1 MKEAINSKE
10 TNKSERAGTVEK
22 TNQVERAISQ
32 EKTSLTERE
41 AILGEKTNKKER
53 ATPSE
58 KTNTSERQDV
68 LAVRMLVR
76 AREDFQAMRKR
87 MDNRIGRKADG
98 TDQDVE
104 ERTFNP
110 SDLQMFES
118 VADSSRKQEDIIEK
132 LLAGSTRSLVKDGIV
147 SADYIPVLK
156 RFPIYNEFLLQTK
169 GVGTIAAGWIIAE
182 YDIHK
187 ATTVSKL
194 WQFTGLNS
202 SKVIGKKR
210 VENKDGSF
218 SYVLT
223 DKMVYGDKLTPGFVA
238 PFNKRLR
245 TAMVGVMAD
254 GFIKAQNKYTL
265 EYYYPYK
272 ERLEQSEK
280 QTLKSRNTKSEK
292 EMMWSESSKGHRDRA
307 AKRYMIKMFLKDL
320 YVAWRT
326 VEGLSVRAPYQ
337 EEYLGHKHSA

>member
-1 MKEAINSKE
+1 MTEAITLEK
-10 TNKSERAGTVEK
+10 TRASERAIARE
-22 TNQVERAISQ
+22 E
-32 EKTSLTERE
+32 TSNKERE
-41 AILGEKTNKKER
+41 
-53 ATPSE
+53 
-58 KTNTSERQDV
+58 DV

-104 ERTFNP
+104 ERAFNL

-118 VADSSRKQEDIIEK
+118 VADDSKKQEEIIEK
-132 LLAGSTRSLVKDGIV
+132 YLAGPTRSLVKEGRV
-147 SADYIPVLK
+147 TRDYIPVLK
-156 RFPIYNEFLLQTK
+156 RFPVYNQFLLPIK

-187 ATTVSKL
+187 ATTVSKM

-210 VENKDGSF
+210 VENEDGSF
-218 SYVLT
+218 RYVMT
-223 DKMVYGDKLTPGFVA
+223 DKKIYGDKLTQGFIA

-245 TAMVGVMAD
+245 AAMVGVMAD
-254 GFIKAQNKYTL
+254 GFIKAQNRYAL
-265 EYYYPYK
+265 EFYYPYK
-272 ERLEQSEK
+272 ARLEQSEK
-280 QTLKSRNTKSEK
+280 ATLKSRNTKSEK
-292 EMMWSESSKGHRDRA
+292 EMMWSKTSKSHRDRA

-326 VEGLSVRAPYQ
+326 LEGLSVREPYQ
-337 EEYLGHKHSA
+337 EEYLGHKHSV